1 MAPMSYPVKSAS
13 GHTNSLVDAE
23 IDDEMMSL
31 EDGMDE
37 TEGLDN
43 DETHISM

>member
-1 MAPMSYPVKSAS
+1 MAPMSYPVKLAS

-23 IDDEMMSL
+23 IDDEMSL

>member
-23 IDDEMMSL
+23 IDDEMSL

>member
-1 MAPMSYPVKSAS
+1 MAPMSYPVKLVS
-13 GHTNSLVDAE
+13 GHTTSLVDAE
-23 IDDEMMSL
+23 IDDEMSL

-37 TEGLDN
+37 TEGLEN